1 MSQRKQ
7 DRSSVIVRSIVESK
21 RGSVLLVERVQ
32 LTPAGTRAL
41 TSTSSGINSSPQEVV
56 SRITR
61 VEPTKPEPA

>member
-7 DRSSVIVRSIVESK
+7 DRSSVIVKSIVESK

-41 TSTSSGINSSPQEVV
+41 TSTSTGIKTSAQDLASHPLQVN
-56 SRITR
+56 
-61 VEPTKPEPA
+61 PTKPEPA